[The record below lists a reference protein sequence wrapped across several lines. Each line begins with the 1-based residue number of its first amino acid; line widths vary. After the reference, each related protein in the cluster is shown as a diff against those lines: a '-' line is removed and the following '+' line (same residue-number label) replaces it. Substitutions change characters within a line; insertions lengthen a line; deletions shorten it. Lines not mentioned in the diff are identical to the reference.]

1 MLDALVD
8 WQDRNI
14 AGPGE
19 PPCVEKRLQVAQH
32 RRVAIRVDPDTVDEI
47 GAGQMQEV
55 FRNRLA
61 FVLQQSLPFLPDQL
75 FNLLN
80 VHKCFSIKNRGGI
93 SAASG
98 SPMIS
103 LLGRLA
109 RYRSRR

>member
-8 WQDRNI
+8 GQYRNI

-19 PPCVEKRLQVAQH
+19 PPRVEKRLQVAQH
-32 RRVAIRVDPDTVDEI
+32 RRVAIRNDPDAVDEI
-47 GAGQMQEV
+47 WAGQMQEV

-80 VHKCFSIKNRGGI
+80 VHMYFSIKDRGGI
-93 SAASG
+93 STASG
-98 SPMIS
+98 SE
-103 LLGRLA
+103 RL
-109 RYRSRR
+109 SCD